1 MRILVLGAGKQ
12 GRAVAFDV
20 LRNPDVEEVG
30 IADVDAD
37 ALESLRAFL
46 GDRRVSI
53 QRLDALEPEALR
65 ETLEPYDACLNAMGF
80 AFGLEVTRAAIAVR
94 THVCDLGGSRSLV
107 TQQLDLDTQAF
118 ENGVTIVPD
127 CGLAP
132 GLSTILAAHGIRRL
146 DETHSVQIRAGELP
160 RRPTGPLQ
168 YVLAYPVEALIERYS
183 ERAVVI
189 RDGVR
194 LSVEPLTEIESIE
207 FPEPF
212 GTLEAFH
219 TGGGLSTLLSTFAGK
234 VRNMDF
240 KSIRYPGHCARMRP
254 LYELGFLQSE
264 MLQVGDSEIRPRD
277 VSARLLE
284 KLLPG
289 DAPDVILMR
298 VTVLGTKYGGRRR
311 LEFEL
316 IDASDPT
323 TGLSATMRC
332 TGFTAS
338 FVLQQL
344 AAGKVGRRG
353 VVPPETCVQ
362 GEDLIE
368 HLRQRGLD
376 LVLRQS

>member
-12 GRAVAFDV
+12 GRAVAFDL
-20 LRNPDVEEVG
+20 LRNPDVEQLG

-53 QRLDALEPEALR
+53 HRLDALESESLR
-65 ETLEPYDACLNAMGF
+65 ETLEPYDACLNAMSF
-80 AFGLEVTRAAIAVR
+80 AFGLEVTHAAIAAR

-107 TQQLDLDTQAF
+107 AQQLELDTQAF
-118 ENGVTIVPD
+118 ENGVTVVPD

-132 GLSTILAAHGIRRL
+132 GLTTVLAAQGIRRL
-146 DETHSVQIRAGELP
+146 DETHSLHIRVGELP

-168 YVLAYPVEALIERYS
+168 YALAYPVEALIERYS

-194 LSVEPLTEIESIE
+194 LSVEPLTEVESIE

-212 GTLEAFH
+212 GSLEAFH
-219 TGGGLSTLLSTFAGK
+219 TGGGLSTLPSTFAGR

-254 LYELGFLQSE
+254 LFELGFFQSE
-264 MLQVGDSEIRPRD
+264 MLRVGDVEIRPREL
-277 VSARLLE
+277 SARLLE
-284 KLLPG
+284 KLLP
-289 DAPDVILMR
+289 DTPDVVLLR
-298 VTVLGTKYGGRRR
+298 VTLLGTKYGGRRR

-316 IDASDPT
+316 IDASDRA

-344 AAGKVGRRG
+344 ASGKVSRRG
-353 VVPPETCVQ
+353 VVPPETCVP
-362 GEDLIE
+362 GEDLIDQ
-368 HLRQRGLD
+368 LRQRGLD

>member
-20 LRNPDVEEVG
+20 LRNPEVEQVG

-53 QRLDALEPEALR
+53 HRLDALESESLR
-65 ETLEPYDACLNAMGF
+65 ETLEPYDACLNAVSF
-80 AFGLEVTRAAIAVR
+80 AFGLEVTHAAIAAR
-94 THVCDLGGSRSLV
+94 THLCDLGGSRSLV
-107 TQQLDLDTQAF
+107 AQQLELDTQAF
-118 ENGVTIVPD
+118 EGGVTIVPD

-132 GLSTILAAHGIRRL
+132 GLTTILAAQGIRRL
-146 DETHSVQIRAGELP
+146 DETHALHIRVGELP

-194 LSVEPLTEIESIE
+194 LSVEPLTEVESIE

-212 GTLEAFH
+212 GSLEAFH
-219 TGGGLSTLLSTFAGK
+219 TGGGLSTLPSTFAGK

-240 KSIRYPGHCARMRP
+240 KSIRYPGHCARVRP
-254 LYELGFLQSE
+254 LFELGFLQSE
-264 MLQVGDSEIRPRD
+264 MLRVGEVEIRPREL
-277 VSARLLE
+277 SARLLE
-284 KLLPG
+284 KLLP
-289 DAPDVILMR
+289 DTPDVVLMR
-298 VTVLGTKYGGRRR
+298 VTLLGTKYGGRRR

-316 IDASDPT
+316 IDASDRA

-344 AAGKVGRRG
+344 ASGTVSRRG
-353 VVPPETCVQ
+353 VVPPETCVP

-368 HLRQRGLD
+368 QLRQRGLD